1 MFSDLQLE
9 EAVQILRKRI
19 EPEAAVT
26 AEPPPPPISDS
37 TPMEE
42 DAVCLA
48 SPMSAAPLPPLP
60 EGQKEGVQAEQQ
72 EEEKQHQDEHHEDC
86 QEKQQQPPPPSVS
99 EELLKPAE
107 PPKDSKTGTQLCLQ
121 IPSLLNILIV

>member
-1 MFSDLQLE
+1 M
-9 EAVQILRKRI
+9 QILRKRI

-26 AEPPPPPISDS
+26 SEPPPPPVSDS
-37 TPMEE
+37 MPMEE
-42 DAVCLA
+42 DAACLA

-72 EEEKQHQDEHHEDC
+72 EEEKQHQDEHHEVC